1 MHSSKSRNTSLHS
14 FPVNH
19 PFLHAL
25 ALSSVHRLNCSGACS
40 RAPPCMQPFPKD
52 RKCKLI
58 GQLSEGE
65 CVSAGIAERLQ
76 RTRRPPKRPY
86 SLPDIPKPK
95 PKKQASRSTHHNLQ
109 HRHADRL
116 LRQDSG
122 STSSE
127 QFAQPRQHHTQY
139 SQHHQQHHHQ
149 QRKASLPGR
158 ASSDAAAVA
167 KKANRGRLKGRCV
180 VEDVGCIRAAAYQG
194 EAFMQ
199 ARVEV
204 LQQQGVV
211 QGNQAPADHDTG
223 QQVSTQ
229 TYVAAL
235 VISPCLP
242 NNDLYAAVFCSVCST
257 AQLVNRSAY
266 KLMSLPWS
274 SAHVCQTMIHVQ
286 LCTVLKLFSIP
297 KCQF

>member
-1 MHSSKSRNTSLHS
+1 MRSSMHAAVK
-14 FPVNH
+14 
-19 PFLHAL
+19 
-25 ALSSVHRLNCSGACS
+25 
-40 RAPPCMQPFPKD
+40 
-52 RKCKLI
+52 
-58 GQLSEGE
+58 GE
-65 CVSAGIAERLQ
+65 CVTAGIAERLQ

-95 PKKQASRSTHHNLQ
+95 PKKHASKSTHHKLQ
-109 HRHADRL
+109 RKHEDRL

-139 SQHHQQHHHQ
+139 SQYQQQQQH
-149 QRKASLPGR
+149 QRKASLPGH

-167 KKANRGRLKGRCV
+167 KKANRGRLKGRRV

-199 ARVEV
+199 ARMDV
-204 LQQQGVV
+204 LEQQGVV

-229 TYVAAL
+229 TYVPAL

-242 NNDLYAAVFCSVCST
+242 NNDSCAVVYCCV
-257 AQLVNRSAY
+257 
-266 KLMSLPWS
+266 
-274 SAHVCQTMIHVQ
+274 
-286 LCTVLKLFSIP
+286 
-297 KCQF
+297 

>member
-1 MHSSKSRNTSLHS
+1 
-14 FPVNH
+14 
-19 PFLHAL
+19 
-25 ALSSVHRLNCSGACS
+25 
-40 RAPPCMQPFPKD
+40 MQPFPKD
-52 RKCKLI
+52 RNCKLI

-76 RTRRPPKRPY
+76 RTPRPPKRPY

-95 PKKQASRSTHHNLQ
+95 PKKQASRSTHHKLQ

-139 SQHHQQHHHQ
+139 SQYHQH

-158 ASSDAAAVA
+158 ASSDAAAAA
-167 KKANRGRLKGRCV
+167 KKANRGRLKGRRV

-229 TYVAAL
+229 TYVTAL

-242 NNDLYAAVFCSVCST
+242 NNDLYAAVYCSVCST